1 MSFQK
6 VINKYRTYSGSQREK
21 GDLFE
26 KLMVN
31 FLRTYQVFDSKFRN
45 VWQWTDFPYKSSI
58 SVHDVG
64 IDLVAL
70 TADGE
75 FIAVQCKCYK
85 EDAYVDKAALDS
97 FIASSGRWLTV
108 QEGKKVK
115 FASRLLISTSNK
127 WSKEA
132 ESSTRNQDPPF
143 SRISLTDLEEAQVN
157 WEAMD
162 RGESGPQARI
172 PQHEPKEHQKEAIEA
187 FHRHFKTADRGR
199 LILPCGTGKTFT
211 ALRIAERETGGKG
224 LVVFMAPSI
233 ALVGQT
239 LKEWA
244 AQAKARLSPV
254 CVCSDAQIST
264 RKYSSHEDPLD
275 VSSESLPTKATTS
288 PKEIADRLEKA
299 KTAHPGDLRVVF
311 STYQS
316 AGAVSEAIGL
326 LKERIDLLVCD
337 EAHRTTGQIEAEKG
351 ESQFVKVHDQ
361 KVLPADKRLYMTATP
376 RIYSEPA
383 KRSAAENSILVCS
396 MDDPDV
402 YGEEV
407 YRMGFGDAV
416 RNGLLSDY
424 KVLLLTIGLRK
435 IPPELSRQVADG
447 KTEIDATDAIKLIGC
462 IHALS
467 KRMDVQSGVL
477 KDVDPEVMHKA
488 VAFCAKIK
496 DSKSITDLFN
506 GYRKTYLKGLPPAER
521 EELVAVAADHIDGT
535 MGASTRDD
543 MMSWLKNADRDS
555 NDCRILSNCRCLST
569 GVDVPSLDA
578 VLFLSAKNSEI
589 EVVQSVGRVMRLA
602 PGKKFGYVIIPIVV
616 HPDVSPEKAL
626 SDNAAYKVVWEVL
639 NALKSH
645 DDRFNAKINQ
655 IRFNET
661 KPEDG
666 GSILIGGPSGG
677 GGGDGNDESEPEA
690 PAGFKRSDIFAPL
703 LDLDGY
709 RDAIY
714 AKLVRKVGTRSDLL
728 NWAGEVGHIAR
739 IYAERIRIVTEAPG
753 RHRDEF
759 GSFLKNL
766 QENLNPSV

>member
-6 VINKYRTYSGSQREK
+6 VINKYRSYSGSQWEK
-21 GDLFE
+21 GDRFE
-26 KLMVN
+26 KLMAN
-31 FLRTYQVFDSKFRN
+31 FLLTYQIFDSRFRK
-45 VWQWTDFPYKSSI
+45 VWQWKDFPFKSSI
-58 SVHDVG
+58 SGHDVG

-70 TADGE
+70 TAEDE

-85 EDAYVDKAALDS
+85 EDAYIRKPDLDS
-97 FIASSGRWLTV
+97 FIASSGRWFTGP
-108 QEGKKVK
+108 EGKKVK

-127 WSKEA
+127 WSQEA
-132 ESSTRNQDPPF
+132 ERSIQGQDPRF
-143 SRISLTDLEEAQVN
+143 GRISLTDLEEAMVN
-157 WEAMD
+157 WEEMD
-162 RGESGPQARI
+162 RGKYGPQARI

-211 ALRIAERETGGKG
+211 ALKIAERETGGKG

-254 CVCSDAQIST
+254 CVCSDEQIST
-264 RKYSSHEDPLD
+264 KKYSFDEDPLD
-275 VSSESLPTKATTS
+275 VSAESLPTGATTS
-288 PKEIADRLEKA
+288 PREIADRLEKA
-299 KTAHPGDLRVVF
+299 KAARPEALRVVF

-316 AGAVSEAIGL
+316 AEAVSKALGM

-337 EAHRTTGQIEAEKG
+337 EAHRTTGQISADKG
-351 ESQFVKVHDQ
+351 ESQFVKIHGQDF
-361 KVLPADKRLYMTATP
+361 LPAEKRLYMTATP
-376 RIYSEPA
+376 RIYSDSA
-383 KRSAAENSILVCS
+383 KRSAAENSIVVCS
-396 MDDPDV
+396 MDNPEL

-424 KVLLLTIGLRK
+424 KVLLLTIGLRE
-435 IPPELSRQVADG
+435 IPPELRQQVADG
-447 KTEIDATDAIKLIGC
+447 KTEIDTSDAIKLIGC

-496 DSKSITDLFN
+496 DSKRITDLFN
-506 GYRKTYLKGLPPAER
+506 GYQETYLNGLPPAER
-521 EELVAVAADHIDGT
+521 EELVAVGAKHIDGT

-626 SDNAAYKVVWEVL
+626 SDNAAYKVVWDVL

-677 GGGDGNDESEPEA
+677 GGSDEDGESGREA
-690 PAGFKRSDIFAPL
+690 AAGFKRSDIFAPL
-703 LDLDGY
+703 LDMDGY
-709 RDAIY
+709 REAIY

-728 NWAGEVGHIAR
+728 NWAGEVGKIAG